1 MKYFLWI
8 VLLPFF
14 VFAVNDK
21 DPSLLP
27 QSPRTLLKKGL
38 PRPYIQLSN
47 YSNQCKKRALEK
59 MGWSFHSN
67 QNFSLDFEFSFAKK
81 DLQFRCNETIKN
93 KIELPDDI
101 LEEKKNQQEQ
111 KKWFDQI
118 LLSKQTQCLFQSAYH
133 AAFEKSLKS
142 IESNFFHF
150 FYTLQSGE
158 IVRLDYLSNEW
169 KKLQCDSKMSCYQ
182 PQAGRLHH
190 AMEALS
196 KTWIATDC
204 AVGSQILQYMSI
216 WELFGNK
223 LAALEFSENQFLMGH
238 WDDINSSE
246 SVLYGLKSDKV
257 ISKNGLN
264 YLASGKETFIGS
276 SGFIGADKPEL
287 VDDKNNA
294 NENFVWVRT
303 TQKALSDFQNQG
315 GDVGYDSLLENIWE
329 KGRHLHRSEL
339 KGILSLIESN
349 ELHDDVDEL
358 TLRSAILRK
367 AREQSIMPSQAAL
380 KFVKEIQ
387 NPFLMETDVYVH
399 PTGVRPILWHVIR
412 LILLNPRTPYYWRFY
427 DDGIHAEIFDRW
439 VKWNLDQ
446 CETDVLLKHNVGV
459 HQ

>member
-8 VLLPFF
+8 VLLPLLSFS
-14 VFAVNDK
+14 VNDK
-21 DPSLLP
+21 DPSLSSFS
-27 QSPRTLLKKGL
+27 QDALLKKGL
-38 PRPYIQLSN
+38 PRPYVQLSK
-47 YSNQCKKRALEK
+47 YSNQCKKKALEK
-59 MGWSFHSN
+59 MGWTFQDSQN
-67 QNFSLDFEFSFAKK
+67 QLFDSEVLFAKK
-81 DLQFRCNETIKN
+81 DLQFRCNVAVKN
-93 KIELPDDI
+93 KIELPNDKSADQ
-101 LEEKKNQQEQ
+101 NYHQDQQ
-111 KKWFDQI
+111 KWFDQI
-118 LLSKQTQCLFQSAYH
+118 LLSKQTQCLFQTAYN
-133 AAFEKSLKS
+133 ASFEKALKK

-169 KKLQCDSKMSCYQ
+169 KKLPCDSKMSCYQ
-182 PQAGRLHH
+182 PQYGRLHQ
-190 AMEALS
+190 AMDVLS

-238 WDDINSSE
+238 WDDVNSSD
-246 SVLYGLKSDKV
+246 SVLYGIKSDKV
-257 ISKNGLN
+257 ISKNGFN

-276 SGFIGADKPEL
+276 SGFIGAEKPEL

-303 TQKALSDFQNQG
+303 TQRALSDFQTQG
-315 GDVGYDSLLENIWE
+315 GDVGYDSLLQNIWE
-329 KGRHLHRSEL
+329 KGRRLHRSEL

-349 ELHDDVDEL
+349 ELHDVDEL
-358 TLRSAILRK
+358 TLRAAILRK
-367 AREQSIMPSQAAL
+367 AREQSIMPSHEAL

-387 NPFLMETDVYVH
+387 NPFLMETEVYVH
-399 PTGVRPILWHVIR
+399 PTGVRPILWHLIR
-412 LILLNPRTPYYWRFY
+412 LILFNPRTPYYWRFY

-446 CETDVLLKHNVGV
+446 CETDVLLKYNVGAE
-459 HQ
+459 Q